1 MEGLRTGATLR
12 SSLEEVDDGRDGQL
26 ANQRRK
32 VRARSLNTER
42 DVRIGWNGTSNGV

>member
-1 MEGLRTGATLR
+1 MEGLRTAQSLR
-12 SSLEEVDDGRDGQL
+12 SSLEEVDDGRDSEL

-42 DVRIGWNGTSNGV
+42 DVRFG